1 MNKHHALNYIE
12 FLAPDLEAVKRFYSD
27 AFGWKFTDYGPEYT
41 AFTDGEFEGGFAT
54 GQPQK
59 GGPLVIL
66 YSDRLEESLAAVE
79 QNGGRI
85 SKSIFQFPGGRRFHF
100 FDPAGNE
107 LSVWS
112 DK

>member
-1 MNKHHALNYIE
+1 MNKHHTLNYVE
-12 FLAPDLEAVKRFYSD
+12 FLAPDLEAVKRFYSG

-41 AFTDGEFEGGFAT
+41 AFTGGDFEGGFAT

-66 YSDRLEESLAAVE
+66 FSDRLEESLAAVE

-100 FDPAGNE
+100 LDPAGNE